1 LVRPSGFR
9 FPVQGDCTAFRTV
22 WSHVKAQMNNEPA
35 VEPRAF
41 DAFGLSAPLPAT
53 DLLTDEEAVEALQRV
68 LNLATSGLLE
78 SRLEAAR
85 IFCDLSLHDAMQQP
99 MCDSGCVRVLAQS
112 LITCDMCDLTRYH
125 GMFALA
131 NLSEAQGC
139 QEAMIEAGILPT
151 LLHYVKDGPYNTA
164 ETRRE
169 AARILANLS
178 ARHASN
184 VLSAVC
190 PRMLCTWL
198 EKVDSF
204 RDERLKLHAERARE
218 SLKAVNGGGP
228 VKI

>member
-1 LVRPSGFR
+1 MVRPSGFQ

-85 IFCDLSLHDAMQQP
+85 IFCDLSLHDAMQQH
-99 MCDSGCVRVLAQS
+99 MCDSGCVKALVEDLMA
-112 LITCDMCDLTRYH
+112 CDMCDLTRQH
-125 GMFALA
+125 AVFALA

-164 ETRRE
+164 EMRRE

-178 ARHASN
+178 ARLAHSVVA
-184 VLSAVC
+184 AVG
-190 PRMLCTWL
+190 PRAMAIWL

-204 RDERLKLHAERARE
+204 RDERLKLHAERARDA
-218 SLKAVNGGGP
+218 LRAVG
-228 VKI
+228 